1 MRLPRMVRSDSEGG
15 ALPPP
20 RDLLRRRFRVA
31 MPGGRAMRY
40 LGRSAAAAGLLIALW
55 LVSRDDPDA
64 VMSLVR
70 TAGVGL
76 VVAALAHVLHMLANA
91 RAWQTLMLDP
101 PVPRYRALFG
111 LIWIR
116 ESINGLLPVVRIG
129 GDLISFRLLLKSGFS
144 APMSAASLIVDMQL
158 TVISQLLLAAA
169 GIVYLFTHVK
179 SDTLRVVGDLAWGLL
194 LIAPGFAIFA
204 LIQHANPFERIMRVL
219 DRMASGKLAELVGKS
234 ADIDATIKRI
244 WRRRAI
250 ILRYL
255 LIWQPLQAVG
265 TSLEIWLAL
274 YFFDTPV
281 SFARAFV
288 IDSLVQ
294 VVASAAFF
302 VPAALGVQEGGF
314 LLIGGMLGLE
324 PATCLA
330 LAGARRVRDLVI
342 FVPGML
348 AWQIAESRI
357 AGTRA
362 NASVSTSASHAA
374 NTAAID
380 TKAIHTASTDAD
392 GLQP

>member
-1 MRLPRMVRSDSEGG
+1 MRLPRMARSDSDDG
-15 ALPPP
+15 ALPRP

-40 LGRSAAAAGLLIALW
+40 VGRAAAAAGLLIALW

-64 VMSLVR
+64 VLSLVR
-70 TAGVGL
+70 TAAAGL

-101 PVPRYRALFG
+101 PVPRYRALLG
-111 LIWIR
+111 MIWIR

-129 GDLISFRLLLKSGFS
+129 GDLISFRLLLKRGFS
-144 APMSAASLIVDMQL
+144 TAMSAGSLIVDMQL
-158 TVISQLLLAAA
+158 TVISQLLFAAA
-169 GIVYLFTHVK
+169 GIAYLFANVQ
-179 SDTLRVVGDLAWGLL
+179 SDALRMVSHLAWGLL
-194 LIAPGFAIFA
+194 LIAPAFAIFA
-204 LIQHANPFERIMRVL
+204 LIQHANPFERMMRVL
-219 DRMASGKLAELVGKS
+219 DRIASGKLAELVGKS
-234 ADIDATIKRI
+234 ADIDETIKRT
-244 WRRRAI
+244 WRRPALV
-250 ILRYL
+250 LRYL
-255 LIWQPLQAVG
+255 LIWQPLQAIG

-281 SFARAFV
+281 SFAEAFV

-348 AWQIAESRI
+348 AWQIAESRL
-357 AGTRA
+357 A
-362 NASVSTSASHAA
+362 NASANQAVHA
-374 NTAAID
+374 TAID
-380 TKAIHTASTDAD
+380 TKAGTDAD

>member
-1 MRLPRMVRSDSEGG
+1 MRLPRPVRSDSDGR
-15 ALPPP
+15 ASPRP
-20 RDLLRRRFRVA
+20 RDPLRRRFRVA

-40 LGRSAAAAGLLIALW
+40 FGRIAAAAGLLIALW
-55 LVSRDDPDA
+55 LVSNDDPEA

-70 TAGVGL
+70 TAGAGL

-101 PVPRYRALFG
+101 PVLRYRALLG

-116 ESINGLLPVVRIG
+116 ESINGLLPVARIG
-129 GDLISFRLLLKSGFS
+129 GDLISFRLLLKSGFPAS
-144 APMSAASLIVDMQL
+144 ACAASLIVDMQL
-158 TVISQLLLAAA
+158 TVISQLLFAAA
-169 GIVYLFTHVK
+169 GIAYLFAHVH
-179 SDTLRVVGDLAWGLL
+179 SDALRTVGNLAWGIV
-194 LIAPGFAIFA
+194 LIAPAFAIFA
-204 LIQHANPFERIMRVL
+204 AIQHARPFERMMRAL
-219 DRMASGKLAELVGKS
+219 DRIASGKLAQLVGKS
-234 ADIDATIKRI
+234 ADIDETIKRI

-255 LIWQPLQAVG
+255 LVWQPLQAIG
-265 TSLEIWLAL
+265 TSLQIWLAL

-281 SFARAFV
+281 SFAEAFV

-294 VVASAAFF
+294 VAASAAFF

-357 AGTRA
+357 AVL
-362 NASVSTSASHAA
+362 SSTA
-374 NTAAID
+374 NTGHAGKAVPIAA
-380 TKAIHTASTDAD
+380 KAGADASTDAD
-392 GLQP
+392 GLES

>member
-1 MRLPRMVRSDSEGG
+1 MVRSDSDGG
-15 ALPPP
+15 ALPRP
-20 RDLLRRRFRVA
+20 RDLLRRRFRAA

-40 LGRSAAAAGLLIALW
+40 LGRVAAAAGLLIALW

-64 VMSLVR
+64 VLALVR
-70 TAGVGL
+70 TAAAGL

-101 PVPRYRALFG
+101 PVPRYRALLG

-129 GDLISFRLLLKSGFS
+129 GDLISFRLLLKRGFS
-144 APMSAASLIVDMQL
+144 TPMSAASLIVDMQL
-158 TVISQLLLAAA
+158 TVISQLLFAAA
-169 GIVYLFTHVK
+169 GIAYLFANVQ
-179 SDTLRVVGDLAWGLL
+179 SDALRMVSHLAWGLL
-194 LIAPGFAIFA
+194 LIAPAFALFA
-204 LIQHANPFERIMRVL
+204 LIQHANPFERMMRVL
-219 DRMASGKLAELVGKS
+219 DRIASGKLAELVGKS
-234 ADIDATIKRI
+234 ADIDETIKRT
-244 WRRRAI
+244 WRRPAI
-250 ILRYL
+250 VLRYL
-255 LIWQPLQAVG
+255 LIWQPLQAIG

-281 SFARAFV
+281 SFAEAFV

-348 AWQIAESRI
+348 AWQIAESRF
-357 AGTRA
+357 A
-362 NASVSTSASHAA
+362 NPSSNSTASASHAVHA
-374 NTAAID
+374 TAID
-380 TKAIHTASTDAD
+380 TKPGTDAD

>member
-1 MRLPRMVRSDSEGG
+1 
-15 ALPPP
+15 
-20 RDLLRRRFRVA
+20 

-40 LGRSAAAAGLLIALW
+40 LGRVAAAAGLLIALW

-64 VMSLVR
+64 VLALVR
-70 TAGVGL
+70 TAAAGL

-101 PVPRYRALFG
+101 PVPRYRALLG

-129 GDLISFRLLLKSGFS
+129 GDLISFRLLLKRGFS
-144 APMSAASLIVDMQL
+144 TPMSAASLIVDMQL
-158 TVISQLLLAAA
+158 TVISQLLFAAA
-169 GIVYLFTHVK
+169 GIAYLFANVQ
-179 SDTLRVVGDLAWGLL
+179 SDALRMVSHLAWGLL
-194 LIAPGFAIFA
+194 LIAPAFALFA
-204 LIQHANPFERIMRVL
+204 LIQHANPFERMMRVL
-219 DRMASGKLAELVGKS
+219 DRIASGKLAELVGKS
-234 ADIDATIKRI
+234 ADIDETIKRT
-244 WRRRAI
+244 WRRPAI
-250 ILRYL
+250 VLRYL
-255 LIWQPLQAVG
+255 LIWQPLQAIG

-281 SFARAFV
+281 SFAEAFV

-348 AWQIAESRI
+348 AWQIAESRF
-357 AGTRA
+357 A
-362 NASVSTSASHAA
+362 NPSSNSTASASHAVHA
-374 NTAAID
+374 TAID
-380 TKAIHTASTDAD
+380 TKPGTDAD

>member
-15 ALPPP
+15 ALPRP
-20 RDLLRRRFRVA
+20 RDLLRRHFRVA

-40 LGRSAAAAGLLIALW
+40 LGRIAAAAGLLIALW
-55 LVSRDDPDA
+55 LISRDDPDA

-76 VVAALAHVLHMLANA
+76 IIAALAHVLHMIANA

-101 PVPRYRALFG
+101 PVPRYRVLLG

-144 APMSAASLIVDMQL
+144 TSTSAASLIVDMQL
-158 TVISQLLLAAA
+158 TVISQLLFAAA
-169 GIVYLFTHVK
+169 AIAYLFANVQ
-179 SDTLRVVGDLAWGLL
+179 SDALRIVSNLAWGLL
-194 LIAPGFAIFA
+194 LIAPAFAIFA
-204 LIQHANPFERIMRVL
+204 MIQHANPFERMMRVL
-219 DRMASGKLAELVGKS
+219 DRIASGKLAELVGKS
-234 ADIDATIKRI
+234 ADIDETIKRI

-250 ILRYL
+250 VLRYL
-255 LIWQPLQAVG
+255 LIWQPLQAIG
-265 TSLEIWLAL
+265 TSLQIWLAL

-281 SFARAFV
+281 SFAKAFV

-348 AWQIAESRI
+348 VWQIAESRV
-357 AGTRA
+357 ANSSSNTHATGT
-362 NASVSTSASHAA
+362 A

-380 TKAIHTASTDAD
+380 TKARTEASGEAD

>member
-1 MRLPRMVRSDSEGG
+1 MRLPRIVRSHSEGG
-15 ALPPP
+15 ATP
-20 RDLLRRRFRVA
+20 RPGDLLRRRFRVA

-40 LGRSAAAAGLLIALW
+40 LGRVAAAAGLLIALW
-55 LVSRDDPDA
+55 LIASDDPDA
-64 VMSLVR
+64 MLSLVR
-70 TAGVGL
+70 AAAVGL
-76 VVAALAHVLHMLANA
+76 VIAALAHVLHMLANA

-101 PVPRYRALFG
+101 PRPRYRTLLG

-116 ESINGLLPVVRIG
+116 ESINGLLPVARIG
-129 GDLISFRLLLKSGFS
+129 GDLISFRLLLKSGFATS
-144 APMSAASLIVDMQL
+144 MCAASLIADMQL
-158 TVISQLLLAAA
+158 TVISQLLFAAA
-169 GIVYLFTHVK
+169 GIAYLFANVQ
-179 SDTLRVVGDLAWGLL
+179 SDALRIVSHLAWGLL
-194 LIAPGFAIFA
+194 LIAPAFAIFA

-234 ADIDATIKRI
+234 ADIDETIKRI

-250 ILRYL
+250 VLRYL
-255 LIWQPLQAVG
+255 LIWQPLQALG

-281 SFARAFV
+281 SFAKAFV

-357 AGTRA
+357 ANTSTT
-362 NASVSTSASHAA
+362 ASTNHAA
-374 NTAAID
+374 NAAAID
-380 TKAIHTASTDAD
+380 TKAGAHAGTDAD
-392 GLQP
+392 SLQP